1 MTDRNPRKRGK
12 MEPVSPIIE
21 GFEKDEFR
29 VGESQVQFMTMPVV
43 FVIPKDAES
52 TASVPSLQIDEVMRL
67 SRWRPSDEERQ
78 RIADGDDIY
87 LWLQCGVGKQ
97 PPVQLTVGPP
107 QTTEEAPIEKLLIV
121 SDTEA

>member
-1 MTDRNPRKRGK
+1 MNPIS
-12 MEPVSPIIE
+12 PVIE

-43 FVIPKDAES
+43 FVFPKDADR
-52 TASVPSLQIDEVMRL
+52 TASISALQVDEVTRL

-78 RIADGDDIY
+78 RIAAGDDIY
-87 LWLQCGVGKQ
+87 LWLQCGVGQQ

-121 SDTEA
+121 SEAEA